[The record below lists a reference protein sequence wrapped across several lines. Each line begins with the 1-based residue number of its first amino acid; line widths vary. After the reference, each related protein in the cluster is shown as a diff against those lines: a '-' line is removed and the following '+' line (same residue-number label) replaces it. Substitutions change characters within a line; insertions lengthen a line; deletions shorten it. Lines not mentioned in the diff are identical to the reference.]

1 MENSHKRK
9 IRGGFYLFSAWLI
22 IQYLMVGIIGVIHSE
37 PWPAF
42 TLPGFKNVFDRGEFI
57 QQKVPVFVVE
67 GADGETYRIRP
78 SRMFRDIPVS
88 HHNGIMRHQFNPA
101 RFSSDGRL
109 KMMTPEGYDW
119 LGARI
124 EEETGLKLTDSGRI
138 FVVWSDHFYRI
149 RGEEMRQVSSVPVDT
164 LFVMRAVP

>member
-1 MENSHKRK
+1 MVNSHKNK
-9 IRGGFYLFSAWLI
+9 IRRGFYLFSAWLI

-57 QQKVPVFVVE
+57 EQKVSVFVVE
-67 GADGETYRIRP
+67 GVDGEAYRIRP
-78 SRMFRDIPVS
+78 SRVFRDIPVS

-101 RFSSDGRL
+101 RFSSGSRL

-119 LGARI
+119 LRARI
-124 EEETGLKLTDSGRI
+124 EEESGLMPAESGQI
-138 FVVWSDHFYRI
+138 LVVWSDHFYRI